1 MVRLTSNGKFID
13 VAKKFVLFYYDK
25 NLQLKSKIVNVSKL
39 KQLYEKCIVVGVYV
53 LGRLFMVEG
62 LKDVTLSLKEF
73 SKNLLGYIPQRQ
85 FKGFCK
91 ISEYI
96 GKNEEI
102 FNALQI

>member
-1 MVRLTSNGKFID
+1 MLRLTSNGKFID
-13 VAKKFVLFYYDK
+13 VANKFVLFYYDK
-25 NLQLKSKIVNVSKL
+25 NLEFKTKIVTVSKL
-39 KQLYEKCIVVGVYV
+39 KQLYQNCIVVGVYV
-53 LGRLFMVEG
+53 LGCLFMVEG

-96 GKNEEI
+96 DKNVEI
-102 FNALQI
+102 FKALQI